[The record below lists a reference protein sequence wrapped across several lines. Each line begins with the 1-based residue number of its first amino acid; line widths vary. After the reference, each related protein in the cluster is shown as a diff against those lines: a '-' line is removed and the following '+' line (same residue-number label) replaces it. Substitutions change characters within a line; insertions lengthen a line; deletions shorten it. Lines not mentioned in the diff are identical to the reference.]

1 MLHATNLC
9 ACLKYRAQVAVLHRG
24 CGGLVVRT
32 VDCGSA
38 NPGSTPG
45 RGPFNQFQAHAERFR
60 DPFVLPWFVDMR
72 DFLHSRR
79 QPEAFSVKR

>member
-1 MLHATNLC
+1 MRHG

-38 NPGSTPG
+38 TPGSTPG
-45 RGPFNQFQAHAERFR
+45 RGPFTQFQALAEGFHA
-60 DPFVLPWFVDMR
+60 PFGLPWFPNIR
-72 DFLHSRR
+72 DSLH
-79 QPEAFSVKR
+79 